1 MWTMNSFNRKAPWES
16 TPFPWNTT
24 PSFPSHHDR
33 TKDYRSKE
41 SSLSGWRSCI
51 MMKKEWLLAQRLSLP
66 FFDVASV
73 TFGPPVLFSLAFSKH
88 KWMLFMILG
97 LLECVSDVL
106 LHCSPTILCL
116 QPQFIKLSI
125 LHEQFHHGTKFPIM
139 EPSCLA
145 STTSKLRCFQSH
157 CCRIRSCCWEARK
170 ESPGERP
177 CKGLSRVERWSS
189 HPTTGRRG
197 GGLLVPE
204 MGVVGLSVHEQNQIN
219 YSSCVAVLWETQNTF
234 LWGKDLQFT
243 QDLIVAGTVLCCV
256 LPCDSSSVAH
266 CFRAFMLI
274 PASWHKRY
282 GRWFWWLNAMV
293 FEELWIHVHGKNL
306 SGSDQH

>member
-1 MWTMNSFNRKAPWES
+1 MYHDEKRVAFGTKIE
-16 TPFPWNTT
+16 
-24 PSFPSHHDR
+24 PSFFRCGFCDLWSSSFVLSSFQQTQGDVVHD
-33 TKDYRSKE
+33 
-41 SSLSGWRSCI
+41 
-51 MMKKEWLLAQRLSLP
+51 
-66 FFDVASV
+66 
-73 TFGPPVLFSLAFSKH
+73 
-88 KWMLFMILG
+88 
-97 LLECVSDVL
+97 LECVSDVL
-106 LHCSPTILCL
+106 CIVA
-116 QPQFIKLSI
+116 QPSCASSYSSSNSLTCMNSSI
-125 LHEQFHHGTKFPIM
+125 L
-139 EPSCLA
+139 EPNCCRTVPSWNHLVLPPSSLA

-170 ESPGERP
+170 ESPGEHRAKDSLGWRGGHP
-177 CKGLSRVERWSS
+177 ILPQAEEVEAIWSQRWSS
-189 HPTTGRRG
+189 R
-197 GGLLVPE
+197 
-204 MGVVGLSVHEQNQIN
+204 LSVHEQNQIN

-234 LWGKDLQFT
+234 LWGKDLQFM

-274 PASWHKRY
+274 PASRHKRC